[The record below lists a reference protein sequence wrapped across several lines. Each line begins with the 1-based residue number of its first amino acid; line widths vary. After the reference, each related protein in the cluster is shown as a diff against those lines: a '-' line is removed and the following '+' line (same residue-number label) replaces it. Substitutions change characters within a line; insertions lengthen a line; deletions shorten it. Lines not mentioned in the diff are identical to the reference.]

1 MTTALYLLRC
11 AELGLSM
18 RDLELL
24 EVGTVY
30 DMFTEKSN
38 DDWNGW
44 KQIATQS
51 DFDKF

>member
-11 AELGLSM
+11 TELGLSM

-24 EVGTVY
+24 EMGTVY
-30 DMFTEKSN
+30 DMFTEKAN
-38 DDWNGW
+38 DDWDGW
-44 KQIATQS
+44 KTIASQS